1 MKWWGEGLGR
11 GASAQLSRVA
21 PHASRDWLLLARSTA
36 VHGPERALLYWR
48 QQSDDRAHRPLH
60 ALYEGVEPQWSWVC
74 RNLRCERL
82 LVRTG

>member
-21 PHASRDWLLLARSTA
+21 RMRRALLLLAAAACTA
-36 VHGPERALLYWR
+36 AALLYWR

-60 ALYEGVEPQWSWVC
+60 ALYE
-74 RNLRCERL
+74 
-82 LVRTG
+82 